1 MATDLLYPTN
11 AELTQIA
18 QDRLPRLVEQ
28 RPVFRFFPITTP
40 DAALVMWEQ
49 IDNYKGLQQ
58 VRGLNGQPP
67 KVIKTGGKRY
77 QMQPGVYGE
86 YEPID
91 ETEMTLRRQWGSYNA
106 PVDITDLVLETQ
118 KKLLVRRLDRVEWII
133 WTLLATGTFSVT
145 GPAGAILH
153 TDSYTMQ
160 TFSAAVSWGTPATA
174 TPLADFRSVQI
185 LGRGHSVNFGAA
197 AEAWMNRVTYNK
209 MIANTNNADLYGRR
223 TAGLGTINSVSQFN
237 QILQAD
243 DLPQI
248 VIYDEGYLTD
258 ANGTFTP
265 FLADNTVIVVGKR
278 ADNAPVGEF
287 QMTRNANNPGMAA
300 GAYMKVID
308 NGDRQVPREVQ
319 VHDGF
324 NGGPAI
330 KFPSAV
336 VRMNV

>member
-18 QDRLPRLVEQ
+18 QDRLPRLIEQ

-118 KKLLVRRLDRVEWII
+118 KKLLVR
-133 WTLLATGTFSVT
+133 
-145 GPAGAILH
+145 
-153 TDSYTMQ
+153 
-160 TFSAAVSWGTPATA
+160 
-174 TPLADFRSVQI
+174 
-185 LGRGHSVNFGAA
+185 
-197 AEAWMNRVTYNK
+197 
-209 MIANTNNADLYGRR
+209 
-223 TAGLGTINSVSQFN
+223 
-237 QILQAD
+237 
-243 DLPQI
+243 
-248 VIYDEGYLTD
+248 
-258 ANGTFTP
+258 
-265 FLADNTVIVVGKR
+265 
-278 ADNAPVGEF
+278 
-287 QMTRNANNPGMAA
+287 
-300 GAYMKVID
+300 
-308 NGDRQVPREVQ
+308 
-319 VHDGF
+319 
-324 NGGPAI
+324 
-330 KFPSAV
+330 
-336 VRMNV
+336 